1 MDKQLERVPV
11 YAMGMYWYI
20 AENYQS
26 RPKASIKFLIHYW
39 CLYEHYMNTDC
50 NLSRGLY
57 GGAPRSLCS
66 LLIGKRWLLSA

>member
-1 MDKQLERVPV
+1 MQWACIGTLLKITNQGLRLLS
-11 YAMGMYWYI
+11 
-20 AENYQS
+20 N
-26 RPKASIKFLIHYW
+26 FLFITGV
-39 CLYEHYMNTDC
+39 YMNTDC